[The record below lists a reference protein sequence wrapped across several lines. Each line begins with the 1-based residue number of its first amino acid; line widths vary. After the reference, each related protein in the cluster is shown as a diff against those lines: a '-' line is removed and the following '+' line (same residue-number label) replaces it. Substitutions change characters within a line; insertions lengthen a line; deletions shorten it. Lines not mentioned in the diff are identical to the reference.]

1 MTANLCDLPQVVSF
15 ACQSFPWPLES
26 FKPSR
31 KVPMAHHHASSW
43 TERTTAKEYA
53 PPAGDID
60 THLPRQAF
68 QRPHTSLGSLGLAG
82 HWVGLVGGLLPL
94 ALSELI
100 AEPAK
105 YRKAV
110 RFASIGTTLAYEVLY
125 TVHELGRRKQQEAKL
140 AECRSRNVHTEVEV
154 AR

>member
-1 MTANLCDLPQVVSF
+1 
-15 ACQSFPWPLES
+15 
-26 FKPSR
+26 
-31 KVPMAHHHASSW
+31 MAHQHASTW
-43 TERTTAKEYA
+43 TERTATNDYA
-53 PPAGDID
+53 PPAADLQPP
-60 THLPRQAF
+60 LPRQAF

-82 HWVGLVGGLLPL
+82 HWVGLLGGLLPL

-125 TVHELGRRKQQEAKL
+125 TVHELARRKQQEAKL
-140 AECRSRNVHTEVEV
+140 AECRSRE
-154 AR
+154 